1 MTFRQNSRLETRRD
15 VRANE
20 FLRQRQRQRQQAQAS
35 KRVDIFKRVAAEKT
49 AQRWRQIYQVCALF
63 DSPSYDWHFVLKAHS
78 HEMWRHSSLDCDSQ
92 LDQICNFW
100 NYFGNFLGKFS
111 LLYLVTLYDPFSS
124 DCDFYYYLCCLFER
138 FLSWVVEI

>member
-49 AQRWRQIYQVCALF
+49 AQR
-63 DSPSYDWHFVLKAHS
+63 
-78 HEMWRHSSLDCDSQ
+78 
-92 LDQICNFW
+92 
-100 NYFGNFLGKFS
+100 
-111 LLYLVTLYDPFSS
+111 
-124 DCDFYYYLCCLFER
+124 
-138 FLSWVVEI
+138 